1 MIDDAITD
9 SETAAPE
16 TAPEAPAPTPPR
28 SAVWGPWPSLGLTLL
43 VTGVYA
49 VGQLMVASVLLAVEA
64 AWEGAG
70 GGSFAPGGLA
80 ANPGLLTVVAV
91 CAAAPV
97 ATALVLLLAALRG
110 PVIRYLALVRPRWK
124 AILPWTA
131 AVAGFLW
138 AYDVVGSRLG
148 RPPVPDFMLEIYKT
162 AGPMAPLWL
171 ALVVMAPL
179 IEETL
184 FRGFLI
190 RGLAASRLGA
200 AGAVAVSALLWA
212 GIHIQYDL
220 YDMTGIFLLGLLF
233 GAMRLATGSTLLPM
247 GIHAGVNA
255 FAILQVGWLVG
266 NGMGS

>member
-1 MIDDAITD
+1 MSDDPPA
-9 SETAAPE
+9 SLEPGAPGPV
-16 TAPEAPAPTPPR
+16 PEPPAPPR
-28 SAVWGPWPSLGLTLL
+28 PAVWGPWASLGLTLA
-43 VTGVYA
+43 VTAVYA
-49 VGQLMVASVLLAVEA
+49 VGQLMVASVLVAVET
-64 AWEGAG
+64 AWAGAG
-70 GGSFAPGGLA
+70 GARFAPGGLA

-110 PVIRYLALVRPRWK
+110 PVVRYLALVWPRWK
-124 AILPWTA
+124 PALLWAA

-138 AYDVVGSRLG
+138 AYDVVGARLG

-162 AGPMAPLWL
+162 AGPMPPLWL

-190 RGLAASRLGA
+190 RGLAASRLEA
-200 AGAVAVSALLWA
+200 TGAVALSALLWA
-212 GIHIQYDL
+212 GIHLQYDL

-247 GIHAGVNA
+247 AIHAGVNA